1 MRTLRLLTLAL
12 VLSSLPSSARA
23 DWLVMPLLGLSF
35 GSDTNIIDLEDAT
48 GLRNVTYGGTVAL
61 LSAGGLGLEA
71 DVSYVPG
78 FFQREGGGDLVASSS
93 VLSVMG
99 NVIVAAPL
107 SLTRQS
113 LRPYVSGGFGLI
125 RAHLDDVL
133 DLFPVD
139 RNLSGVNI
147 GGGAI
152 GFLSRRTGVRADLRY
167 YKAVGSSDEGSL
179 PIGIGSPNL
188 SFWRASLALV
198 LKY

>member
-12 VLSSLPSSARA
+12 ALSSLPSSARA
-23 DWLVMPLLGLSF
+23 DWLVMPLVGVSF
-35 GSDTNIIDLEDAT
+35 GGDTNIIDLEDAT

-61 LSAGGLGLEA
+61 LSPGGLGLEA

-125 RAHLDDVL
+125 RAHFDDVL

-152 GFLSRRTGVRADLRY
+152 GFLSRRTGVRVDLRY
-167 YKAVGSSDEGSL
+167 YQAVGSSDEGSF
-179 PIGIGSPNL
+179 PIGLGSPKL
-188 SFWRASLALV
+188 SFWRGSLALV